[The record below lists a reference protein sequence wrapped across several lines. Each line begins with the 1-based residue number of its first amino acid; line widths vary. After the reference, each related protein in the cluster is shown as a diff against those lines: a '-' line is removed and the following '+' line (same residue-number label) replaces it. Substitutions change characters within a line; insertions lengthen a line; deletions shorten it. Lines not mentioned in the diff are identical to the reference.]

1 MINLYIDFDGVIL
14 DTINVTME
22 LMNQQNIDIKDVGKV
37 RKFYTTLDWQHVLS
51 ITPEINDS
59 LSSIQ
64 KLLDTKLFNISIL
77 THVNSLNEA
86 IQKVHYIRKF
96 FKDITVIPVPKVIS
110 KTKMVQTAGSIL
122 VDDYAGNLREWES
135 EHGIAIRFS
144 PKLNGKGFLVI
155 NRLDQIIDIFSEKTE

>member
-22 LMNQQNIDIKDVGKV
+22 LMNEQNIDIKDVKKV
-37 RKFYTTLDWQHVLS
+37 SEFYTTLDWQYVLS

-64 KLLDTKLFNISIL
+64 KLLDTKLFDISIL

-96 FKDITVIPVPKVIS
+96 FRDITVIPVPKVIS